1 MAADIIETK
10 IPQDIRK
17 HKFKLGAL
25 TIRQLVCVMISIAV
39 DAFILMVA
47 GGIHEQSGD
56 SIQML
61 IFLYVIVDL
70 PILAFT
76 LEPQGVRMEVYLK
89 QVLFYALFAPSKRI
103 NSHSFKSK
111 DKKPKQKKSKKE
123 LVAMLKEHPEYK
135 AYL

>member
-39 DAFILMVA
+39 DAFILMIA

-76 LEPQGVRMEVYLK
+76 LEPQGVQMEVYLK

-103 NSHSFKSK
+103 NSRSFKSK